1 MKEGSRLPRSKGY
14 KKQEALDG
22 GYLNVRLSAD
32 LSAKLDRDCADYARR
47 AGKPDASRVRGSY
60 VRELISAGLQGAAD
74 ADLESA
80 SRAMKSVAWELE
92 AASIGASPAPTAEAL
107 QGWSDRLMEASLM
120 LDRAAG
126 ER

>member
-1 MKEGSRLPRSKGY
+1 MQARAGCADGRPGRPSLTLARCARNALKEGSRLPRSKGY

-32 LSAKLDRDCADYARR
+32 LSAKLDRD
-47 AGKPDASRVRGSY
+47 
-60 VRELISAGLQGAAD
+60 
-74 ADLESA
+74 
-80 SRAMKSVAWELE
+80 WELE

>member
-1 MKEGSRLPRSKGY
+1 
-14 KKQEALDG
+14 
-22 GYLNVRLSAD
+22 
-32 LSAKLDRDCADYARR
+32 
-47 AGKPDASRVRGSY
+47 
-60 VRELISAGLQGAAD
+60 
-74 ADLESA
+74 
-80 SRAMKSVAWELE
+80 MKSVAWELE